1 MPAITKIR
9 NEVPELPFGSVI
21 ADVARGIAEGQ
32 RALDLTSVRTLA
44 ELARAQVELIPEI
57 TEVITPEPFDVPVS
71 GVGTIE
77 VTGARVT
84 ATPAEPVVLSAL
96 QAGIVPSFYQFA
108 EATIQLRMSLQIREV
123 EEEDDEGTR
132 RPKHHLFGSH
142 VNFRNQNTYEYKA
155 EASSTVTAIIRP
167 VPAPPRVVP
176 STIMVN
182 ALTQPPTVTVG
193 P

>member
-1 MPAITKIR
+1 VPPITKIR
-9 NEVPELPFGSVI
+9 NEIPERPFGSVI

-32 RALDLTSVRTLA
+32 RALDLASVRTLA

-57 TEVITPEPFDVPVS
+57 TEVITPEPFDVEVA
-71 GVGTIE
+71 GAGTIE
-77 VTGARVT
+77 VTGARVA
-84 ATPAEPVVLSAL
+84 ATPAEPVQLSAL

-108 EATIQLRMSLQIREV
+108 EATIQLRMSLQVREV
-123 EEEDDEGTR
+123 EEEDEEGTR
-132 RPKHHLFGSH
+132 RTGFLLFGSH
-142 VNFRNQNTYEYKA
+142 VNFRTQNTYEYKA

-167 VPAPPRVVP
+167 VPAPPRLVP